1 MKIGFVS
8 LGCSKNLVDT
18 EVMLGLLRD
27 KGWEI
32 VEENEE
38 ADIIVVNTCTFIEK
52 AKEESIQAILEMA
65 KLKETGKCRALIV
78 AGCLSQ
84 QYQQELFKEIPEIDA
99 LLGTGS
105 WNRILEAADAVLAG
119 ERVCFMDEMKNIYDD
134 TQPRIRTTPKYSA
147 YIKIADGCINGCT
160 FCIIPKIRGKFRSRP
175 IESIVAEVKQLA
187 AEGVK
192 EFNLIAQDTT
202 SYGVD
207 LSGGKGSLLPQLLRE
222 LVKIEGV
229 VWIRLLYLYPTYFT
243 DELLDLIVHE
253 EKICSYVDLP
263 LQHISDPVLK
273 RMNRRDTKAD
283 IYALLKKIKEKSPSM
298 VLRTTFIVGFPGET
312 DEQFRELCE
321 FVKEMRFDN
330 AGVFT
335 YSQEEG
341 TAAALMPD
349 QIPEEVKEERYHEL
363 MSIQA
368 KISEEKN
375 QDLEGTEH
383 IALIEEVAEENGVY
397 LSTARIA
404 TQAPDVDCVTYIE
417 GGAGLE
423 PGDMVPVTISQ
434 GFAYELVADI
444 KES

>member
-18 EVMLGLLRD
+18 EVMLGLLQD

-32 VEENEE
+32 VEENDE
-38 ADIIVVNTCTFIEK
+38 AEIIIVNTCTFIEK
-52 AKEESIQAILEMA
+52 AKQESINTILEMA
-65 KLKETGKCRALIV
+65 QYKEQGKCKGLLV

-105 WNRILEAADAVLAG
+105 WNRILEAVEAVLEG
-119 ERVCFMDEMKNIYDD
+119 KRVCFMDEMKNIYSDE
-134 TQPRIRTTPKYSA
+134 QPRIRTTPNYSA

-160 FCIIPKIRGKFRSRP
+160 FCIIPKIRGAFRSRP
-175 IESIVAEVKQLA
+175 MESIIEEVKKLA

-207 LSGGKGSLLPQLLRE
+207 LTNGQGSLLPALLKE

-229 VWIRLLYLYPTYFT
+229 QWIRLLYLYPTYFT
-243 DELLDLIVHE
+243 DELLDLIVKE

-263 LQHISDPVLK
+263 LQHISNPVLK
-273 RMNRRDTKAD
+273 RMNRRDTKED
-283 IYALLKKIKEKSPSM
+283 IQALLKKIKEKSPSM

-312 DEQFRELCE
+312 QEQFQELCD
-321 FVKEMRFDN
+321 FVKETRFDN

-341 TAAALMPD
+341 TAAALFED
-349 QIPEEVKEERYHEL
+349 QISEEVKEERYHTL

-383 IALIEEVAEENGVY
+383 IALIEDIAEEDGVY
-397 LSTARIA
+397 LGTARLA

-417 GGAGLE
+417 DCKGVE
-423 PGDMVPVTISQ
+423 VGDMVPVTIAQ
-434 GFAYELVADI
+434 GFAYELVAEL
-444 KES
+444 KE